1 MKNSFKIALYVV
13 LTPIGLVLALV
24 LLLAVY
30 IFARSGD
37 IAPIDDS
44 DLRVEE
50 QVVADEDNM
59 LVALLSVTNRLTVS
73 MEDGLLCTT
82 YRTYRWNGLG
92 LPSKKYPDLQ
102 EVQSTVDRVLSDN
115 VAYFEGLHV
124 AASRPSYKVTERDV
138 LIVPPILA
146 LMTATKML
154 KTKALRETERKEYDA
169 ALQTLRDLSAFGRR
183 ELDNPCGMLDL
194 LIGLG
199 VEGLALKSVRDL
211 ACAEAVPDEILRS
224 LSDSLKEDLNPNAL
238 FELALLR
245 EYNNNIVPTINYLS
259 DSANLRTLEGF
270 IYNEELENGTSVL
283 SRLSRAK
290 ILWAY
295 LYKPETTRRDCAEWV
310 RRLREG
316 SSLKPIELKRNIFKP
331 NVLGLVL
338 QDVILPEGEAVSRT
352 LKEGRVGLSLTRL
365 TIAAQR
371 YRRAHDGAYP
381 PDLEALVP
389 EFLPSVPEDPLAPGR
404 PLNYDAKTLYVWSVG
419 REGTFSPNPEQKI
432 HNLSKHR
439 VDLLDWSVRL
449 DGKIPGEEFR
459 KKEPIKRKA
468 RQD

>member
-73 MEDGLLCTT
+73 KEDALLCSA
-82 YRTYRWNGLG
+82 YRNYRRNGRG
-92 LPSKKYPDLQ
+92 LPSRDYPDMQ
-102 EVQSTVDRVLSDN
+102 VVTSTIDRVLSDN
-115 VAYFEGLHV
+115 AAYFEGLHV
-124 AASRPSYKVTERDV
+124 AASCPSYKFTESSAQVIPPVWV
-138 LIVPPILA
+138 LGQ
-146 LMTATKML
+146 TSKML
-154 KTKALRETERKEYDA
+154 SLKALREIERKEHDA
-169 ALQTLRDLSAFGRR
+169 AFQTICDLSAIGSLVRG
-183 ELDNPCGMLDL
+183 NSYAMVDL
-194 LIGLG
+194 LAGSGIDGI
-199 VEGLALKSVRDL
+199 ALTSAREL
-211 ACAEAVPDEILRS
+211 ACAEGVSDRILVA
-224 LSDSLKEDLNPNAL
+224 LSDLLKERMDEKAL
-238 FELALLR
+238 IELALKR
-245 EYNNNIVPTINYLS
+245 EYCNWTLPAIKRLS
-259 DSANLRTLEGF
+259 DPAGLWPFDGPCRDEERGMGAVILSSLRRVPF
-270 IYNEELENGTSVL
+270 VWRYM
-283 SRLSRAK
+283 
-290 ILWAY
+290 
-295 LYKPETTRRDCAEWV
+295 YKPETTRQACAESV
-310 RRLREG
+310 RRMLKGGVREPLEKA
-316 SSLKPIELKRNIFKP
+316 SVFRP
-331 NVLGLVL
+331 NYVGNGVK
-338 QDVILPEGEAVSRT
+338 RT
-352 LKEGRVGLSLTRL
+352 LLSIEDCVSGERKRIPVGLAFLSL